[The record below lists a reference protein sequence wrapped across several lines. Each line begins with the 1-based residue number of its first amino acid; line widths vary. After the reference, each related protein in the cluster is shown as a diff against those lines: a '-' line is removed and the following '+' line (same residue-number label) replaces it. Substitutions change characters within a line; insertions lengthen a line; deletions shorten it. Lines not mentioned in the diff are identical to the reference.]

1 MNGTTS
7 NKIPDAA
14 AHGKAVNRMKIFKK
28 RDDLFVASIMG
39 MSGMYSGAI
48 FRLDAGETITFGRD
62 PKTSQIVLDER
73 FENVSR
79 THCTV
84 YADASTQTYFVTDC
98 SSNGTFIDGKKMRKG
113 ARVEVPRGTM
123 IALGDQRNT
132 FRLN

>member
-1 MNGTTS
+1 
-7 NKIPDAA
+7 
-14 AHGKAVNRMKIFKK
+14 MKIFKK

-73 FENVSR
+73 FKNVSR
-79 THCTV
+79 THCSV
-84 YADASTQTYFVTDC
+84 SANAAAQTYLVTDS
-98 SSNGTFIDGKKMRKG
+98 SSNGTFIDGQKMDKG
-113 ARVEVPRGTM
+113 ACVEVPRGTI